1 MGSVI
6 RGPKAKPERSGEPI
20 FVQVDPR
27 IRDIIER
34 YLAHRGRDETEMLNA
49 LDRGQFEHISHVA
62 HDLVGTG
69 GSFGFEDLSK
79 IGRSLESAAANR
91 QTEEIKQLV
100 EELAEYLSRVE
111 VVCE

>member
-1 MGSVI
+1 MNSVI
-6 RGPKAKPERSGEPI
+6 RDSERKLDHSGEPI
-20 FVQVDPR
+20 FVQVNPR

-34 YLAHRGRDETEMLNA
+34 YLAHRGRDAASLLNA
-49 LDRGQFEHISHVA
+49 LDQGAFEHISQVA
-62 HDLVGTG
+62 HDLAGTG
-69 GSFGFEDLSK
+69 GSFGFEVLST
-79 IGRSLESAAANR
+79 IGRSMERAAANR